1 MALAVQYHYRPVAER
16 ASALDANDDD
26 LYDLPRNVAVSL
38 AFLLAFTPRY
48 RHSSASSLAELQER
62 LLMSATQRLIDEIR
76 AMRDGQNT
84 TVADITATDA
94 YDVTATSLLDVRNE
108 IVQLRQAVAQS
119 QANID
124 EIETILTNILGA
136 L

>member
-1 MALAVQYHYRPVAER
+1 MALEAMYHWRPYSER
-16 ASALDANDDD
+16 ASSIADDD
-26 LYDLPRNVAVSL
+26 ELYDLPRNVAVAL
-38 AFLLAFTPRY
+38 AFLLSFTPRY
-48 RHSSASSLAELQER
+48 RHASASSLAELQER

-108 IVQLRQAVAQS
+108 IVQLRQEIAQS
-119 QANID
+119 QANVD
-124 EIETILTNILGA
+124 ELESLLTQILAVL
-136 L
+136 

>member
-1 MALAVQYHYRPVAER
+1 MALEAMYHFRPYAER
-16 ASALDANDDD
+16 ASSLTNDDD
-26 LYDLPRNVAVSL
+26 ELYDLPANVALSL
-38 AFLLAFTPRY
+38 AFMLSFTPRY
-48 RHSSASSLAELQER
+48 RHASASALAELQER

-108 IVQLRQAVAQS
+108 IAQLRNEIVAN